1 MIKLLGT
8 LLIIT
13 ASSALGFLRSQRLKK
28 RSDNLSRLI
37 SALVLLETE
46 ISYGQRSIKDAL
58 LSIGI
63 SENMPF
69 FSHISEKI
77 GSLSVSDAFSDSIK
91 CCDMCFS
98 GTDNT
103 TLLEFASTLGSLDT
117 SSQIKSI
124 MHTKEL
130 LGIAQK
136 ESYEYYKKYG
146 RLYRNMGLLLGILFS
161 LILF

>member
-8 LLIIT
+8 LLIVS
-13 ASSALGFLRSQRLKK
+13 ASSALGFLKSQRLRK

-37 SALVLLETE
+37 SSLVLLETE
-46 ISYGQRSIKDAL
+46 ISYGQKSIKDAL
-58 LSIGI
+58 YSIGT

-69 FSHISEKI
+69 FTLISDKI
-77 GSLSVSDAFSDSIK
+77 GDLSVSDAFSDSIK

-103 TLLEFASTLGSLDT
+103 TILEFASTLGSLDT
-117 SSQIKSI
+117 LSQIKSI
-124 MHTKEL
+124 AHTKEL
-130 LGIAQK
+130 LRISQK
-136 ESYEYYKKYG
+136 EAYEYYKKYG

>member
-8 LLIIT
+8 LLIVS
-13 ASSALGFLRSQRLKK
+13 ASSALGFLKSRCLRK
-28 RSDNLSRLI
+28 RSDSLSGLI
-37 SALVLLETE
+37 SSLVLLETE
-46 ISYGQRSIKDAL
+46 ISYGQKSIKDAL
-58 LSIGI
+58 YSIGV
-63 SENMPF
+63 SENMPLF
-69 FSHISEKI
+69 TLISEKI
-77 GSLSVSDAFSDSIK
+77 GDLSVSDAFSDTIK
-91 CCDMCFS
+91 RCDMCFS

-103 TLLEFASTLGSLDT
+103 IILEFASTLGSLDS
-117 SSQIKSI
+117 SSQVKSI

-136 ESYEYYKKYG
+136 EAYEYYKKYG